1 MSGRSGVP
9 VRSDREEQDAERP
22 RHELGDDE
30 RAQPVAQPHHGAGR
44 GAQGVDRRQACDA
57 RSAGTSAPGERD
69 AQPEHE
75 CQQQPERRERQADHQ
90 RRARRGEEADHAGCQ
105 DDAEHDAE
113 QAARDAERQPLAQD
127 DAEHLARGGAGG
139 PQQAEL
145 ARALPDRHG
154 QRVAD
159 QERADHHGHQAEQE
173 GHAAEARL
181 GRREPFRR
189 IVRGLDDERLVEAL
203 GDRARRRR

>member
-1 MSGRSGVP
+1 MSERSRSLSPITEWDEGR
-9 VRSDREEQDAERP
+9 RAAI
-22 RHELGDDE
+22 GDSL
-30 RAQPVAQPHHGAGR
+30 
-44 GAQGVDRRQACDA
+44 DA
-57 RSAGTSAPGERD
+57 RKRGNHRPGERH
-69 AQPEHE
+69 AQPERE
-75 CQQQPERRERQADHQ
+75 CQQQPERRDRQADHQ
-90 RRARRGEEADHAGCQ
+90 RRARRGEEGDHAGRQ
-105 DDAEHDAE
+105 DDAEHDAQ
-113 QAARDAERQPLAQD
+113 QAADDAERQPLAQHE
-127 DAEHLARGGAGG
+127 AEHLTRGRAGS

-189 IVRGLDDERLVEAL
+189 VG
-203 GDRARRRR
+203 RASRR